1 MSRAGDSPE
10 IRVGSGFVRHESLG
24 RFKADVRVLASNVQP
39 DHQFSE
45 AVVYSISARARCAGQ
60 AMMDYVTR
68 WKQMT
73 AQLTSM
79 DTPFDEA
86 LLLTM
91 FVERLPDLTKSALRT
106 TSPSPLAEKVL
117 MWQAFTSLLLQELT
131 FETGFNA
138 DERSEPGRDACP

>member
-1 MSRAGDSPE
+1 
-10 IRVGSGFVRHESLG
+10 
-24 RFKADVRVLASNVQP
+24 
-39 DHQFSE
+39 
-45 AVVYSISARARCAGQ
+45 
-60 AMMDYVTR
+60 
-68 WKQMT
+68 MT

-91 FVERLPDLTKSALRT
+91 FVERLPDLTKLALET
-106 TSPSPLAEKVL
+106 TPPSPLAEKVL

-138 DERSEPGRDACP
+138 DERSEPGQDACP